1 MALMPLFA
9 LIALVLILARA
20 ITELWLSRL
29 NQRHVRAHANEVPSA
44 FREVI
49 DGATYRRSVDY
60 TLAKGRFGDIAG
72 VFDAVM
78 LIAVL
83 FSGLLPRA
91 FGRFSANFGT
101 SILAMASF
109 LFVTGI
115 ALSIPGLPF
124 AWYAQF
130 KLEER
135 FGFNTTSIKTWILD
149 RMKGFLLAV
158 LLGYPLLALVLK
170 LIEWTGANWWLWAAA
185 VVIAFQLLLLLVAP
199 VVIMPL
205 FNKFTPLPEG
215 ALRERLFALAQHTE
229 FPTRS
234 IDVMDGS
241 KRSRHSNAFF
251 TGFGRFRKIVLF
263 DTLIAQLTEPELE
276 SILAHEIGHYK
287 KRHVVKLLSVSI
299 AGAFVAFAA
308 IAWLARQQW
317 FYRAFGFE
325 YQGGFA
331 AANVVPAM
339 LLFALLAGTISFWLS
354 PFVHIWS
361 RRFEYEADAFAR
373 ATMGEAQSLIQ
384 ALRKLS
390 EKNLSNLTPHPL
402 YSGFYYSHPTP
413 LEREHALGITV

>member
-1 MALMPLFA
+1 MPPFA
-9 LIALVLILARA
+9 IIAFVLILARA
-20 ITELWLSRL
+20 TAELSLSRL
-29 NQRHVRAHANEVPSA
+29 NRDYVFARANDVPPA
-44 FREVI
+44 FRAMI
-49 DGATYRRSVDY
+49 DEATYRRSVDY
-60 TLAKGRFGDIAG
+60 TLAKSRFGD
-72 VFDAVM
+72 VVSMFDAVV

-83 FSGLLPRA
+83 FSGVLPWA
-91 FGRFSANFGT
+91 FGRFSASFGSST
-101 SILAMASF
+101 LAMAGF

-135 FGFNTTSIKTWILD
+135 FGFNTTTTKTWVLD
-149 RMKGFLLAV
+149 HMKGFLLAG

-185 VVIAFQLLLLLVAP
+185 IVIAFQLLLLLVAP
-199 VVIMPL
+199 AIIMPL
-205 FNKFTPLPEG
+205 FNEFTPLPEG
-215 ALRERLFALAQHTE
+215 TLRERLFALARRTK

-234 IDVMDGS
+234 IEAMDGS
-241 KRSRHSNAFF
+241 KRSCHSNAFF

-263 DTLIAQLTEPELE
+263 DTLITQLTEPELE
-276 SILAHEIGHYK
+276 SVLAHEIGHYK
-287 KRHVVKLLSVSI
+287 KRHVVKLLGVSI
-299 AGAFVAFAA
+299 AGVLVAFAA

-325 YQGGFA
+325 HQGGLA

-339 LLFALLAGTISFWLS
+339 LLFALLAGTISFWVS
-354 PFVHIWS
+354 PVVHIWS

-373 ATMGEAQSLIQ
+373 ATMGEAQPLIR

-402 YSGFYYSHPTP
+402 YSSFYYSHPTL
-413 LEREHALGITV
+413 LERERALGISA